1 MVCNLCY
8 TMYTQ
13 CDAETCCYHYCY
25 FYNHYGYNYVFC
37 LNIYINNDLIMVMQS
52 PTIDFDF
59 IFRVIYY
66 AICITQILK
75 PAVALVIYII
85 IMVIIID

>member
-1 MVCNLCY
+1 
-8 TMYTQ
+8 
-13 CDAETCCYHYCY
+13 
-25 FYNHYGYNYVFC
+25 
-37 LNIYINNDLIMVMQS
+37 MVMQS